1 MRNTTK
7 KATVRLSDIA
17 KETGYSLSTVSKALN
32 GRADVSEETRQTI
45 NAVLK
50 RYGYS
55 RKATSTKSQ
64 RIIEIVFQ
72 DFDNVW
78 ALEVLRGAILVFSS
92 LTRIERNKLHSRG
105 IPFVLFDP
113 FGNPD
118 PDTLSVQADNWTG
131 GVIATRHLLA
141 LGHTRIG
148 IITGPEEMMCS
159 KARLDG
165 YTSALAEHGIEADPE
180 LITEGD
186 FTTSGGYAQ
195 SISLLKRPNR
205 PTAIFAGSDLQ
216 AMGVYEA
223 ARQLGLR
230 IPEDLS
236 VVGFDDVQTA
246 AFLGPALTTV
256 RQPLQDMAR
265 AAVRMLVEALST
277 GDVIQ
282 PHIIMPTSLVVR
294 NSTQQLEG

>member
-1 MRNTTK
+1 
-7 KATVRLSDIA
+7 
-17 KETGYSLSTVSKALN
+17 
-32 GRADVSEETRQTI
+32 
-45 NAVLK
+45 
-50 RYGYS
+50 
-55 RKATSTKSQ
+55 
-64 RIIEIVFQ
+64 
-72 DFDNVW
+72 
-78 ALEVLRGAILVFSS
+78 
-92 LTRIERNKLHSRG
+92 
-105 IPFVLFDP
+105 
-113 FGNPD
+113 
-118 PDTLSVQADNWTG
+118 
-131 GVIATRHLLA
+131 
-141 LGHTRIG
+141 
-148 IITGPEEMMCS
+148 MMCS

-277 GDVIQ
+277 DVIQ

-294 NSTQQLEG
+294 NSTQQLES